1 LLFKKSMKS
10 LSGLFTAKEDRLCFD
25 GSFKLIV
32 CLIQKMR
39 FFSSTKTIKSEK
51 GHFITIIPY
60 EERYFTSLIH
70 MYDTYNPLGSVQG
83 LPPLDKDKRHQWV
96 QDMISSGTNLL
107 ALYGDI
113 IIGHASLFSMPVN
126 WAEYFIFIHQ
136 DFQRQ
141 GIGTAITLY
150 VIDWAKQESLSTIWL
165 TVETKNYVAIALYRS
180 VGFRRIGSSDGSW
193 EMILTITK
201 E

>member
-1 LLFKKSMKS
+1 M
-10 LSGLFTAKEDRLCFD
+10 RL
-25 GSFKLIV
+25 
-32 CLIQKMR
+32 
-39 FFSSTKTIKSEK
+39 FSSTQTIKSEK
-51 GHFITIIPY
+51 GHLINIIPY
-60 EERYFTSLIH
+60 EEKYFTSLLH
-70 MYDTYNPLGSVQG
+70 MYDTYSPLGSVQG
-83 LPPLDKDKRHQWV
+83 LPPLDEEKRHQWL
-96 QDMISSGTNLL
+96 QDMISRGTNLL
-107 ALYGDI
+107 ALYGDSV
-113 IIGHASLFSMPVN
+113 IGQASLFSMPVN

-201 E
+201 NKKHIKKNNYLREDKI

>member
-1 LLFKKSMKS
+1 
-10 LSGLFTAKEDRLCFD
+10 
-25 GSFKLIV
+25 
-32 CLIQKMR
+32 MR

-51 GHFITIIPY
+51 SHIIKIIPY

-70 MYDTYNPLGSVQG
+70 MYDTYKPLGSVQG
-83 LPPLDKDKRHQWV
+83 LPPLDKEKRHQWV
-96 QDMISSGTNLL
+96 QDMISSGRNLL

-136 DFQRQ
+136 DFQKQ

-150 VIDWAKQESLSTIWL
+150 VIDWAQKENLSCIW
-165 TVETKNYVAIALYRS
+165 VIVDRKNYLAISLCRNI
-180 VGFRRIGSSDGSW
+180 GFKRIESSGSDW
-193 EMILTITK
+193 EMILTLK
-201 E
+201 EE

>member
-1 LLFKKSMKS
+1 MS
-10 LSGLFTAKEDRLCFD
+10 
-25 GSFKLIV
+25 
-32 CLIQKMR
+32 
-39 FFSSTKTIKSEK
+39 FFSSIKTIKSK
-51 GHFITIIPY
+51 KDHLIAINPY

-96 QDMISSGTNLL
+96 QDIISRGINLM
-107 ALYGDI
+107 ALYRDSV
-113 IIGHASLFSMPVN
+113 IGHASLFPMPAN

-150 VIDWAKQESLSTIWL
+150 VIDWARQENLSTIWL
-165 TVETKNYVAIALYRS
+165 TVDRENYVAISLWRS
-180 VGFRRIGSSDGSW
+180 VGFKRIGSTGSEW
-193 EMILTITK
+193 EMILTLK
-201 E
+201 QE